1 MFGLQYD
8 KIEWAVG
15 ALLVAA
21 MAFAAFAYPGSIRFR
36 AEARKFHRQ

>member
-1 MFGLQYD
+1 MSSWRLSFRWRVVMFGLQYD

-21 MAFAAFAYPGSIRFR
+21 MAFAAFA
-36 AEARKFHRQ
+36 